1 LVLGHIQ
8 RNPVNYR
15 TAFTQ
20 QTKILDQKF
29 KDQCVVAWDG
39 GLFLVT
45 PEFLAGLKL
54 IKQPAEW
61 VLDMNQTPIWI
72 PQVEFFYE
80 QAYNVYYTALSDYGT
95 AFSQLKSQR
104 SVETILDL

>member
-1 LVLGHIQ
+1 M
-8 RNPVNYR
+8 NYR
-15 TAFTQ
+15 STLARQ
-20 QTKILDQKF
+20 SDILKQKF
-29 KDQCVVAWDG
+29 EDQCVIAWNG

-45 PEFLAGLKL
+45 PEFLAGLR
-54 IKQPAEW
+54 IIEQPAEW

-72 PQVEFFYE
+72 PQVEFFYK

>member
-1 LVLGHIQ
+1 M
-8 RNPVNYR
+8 NYR
-15 TAFTQ
+15 SILTQ
-20 QTKILDQKF
+20 QTNVLKQKF
-29 KDQCVVAWDG
+29 EDQCVIAWSG

-45 PEFLAGLKL
+45 PEFLTGLR
-54 IKQPAEW
+54 IIEQPAEW

-72 PQVEFFYE
+72 PQVEFFYK

-95 AFSQLKSQR
+95 AFNQLKSQR